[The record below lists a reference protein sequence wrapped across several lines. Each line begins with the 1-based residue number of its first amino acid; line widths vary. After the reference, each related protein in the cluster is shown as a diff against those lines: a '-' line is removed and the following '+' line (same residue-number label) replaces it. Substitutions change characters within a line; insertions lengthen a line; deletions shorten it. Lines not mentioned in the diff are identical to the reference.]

1 MFGASIGRAAQR
13 IIDAM
18 VRWLAHGHF
27 NPNILTVVG
36 VAINVGSGLLFGF
49 GRFFWAGIVLIIAN
63 LFDMLD
69 GQVARLSG
77 RVTRFGGFLDSSL
90 DRLSDMVVFV
100 GLMVFYAR
108 ATEYHS
114 TLNVFLAGAGL
125 MVSVWVRYASARAES
140 LIPKCDVGF
149 LRRPERVVLFIIG
162 ALSTVPGSNN
172 YFAYRMPAVLWV
184 LAVGSYWTF
193 AHRMYHTW
201 TEVNRSEAKHVV
213 AESGASAGEQS
224 EVRSKP
230 TLANKPASLGFWS
243 IVTAGEVA
251 AWRVKWEVLF
261 ASILALWIGGRIV
274 RSISQNPS
282 RFIGLRPAR
291 IGFASVVTVAVLVG
305 VLIGITV
312 PERF

>member
-13 IIDAM
+13 IIDAI
-18 VRWLAHGHF
+18 VRWLASGHI
-27 NPNILTVVG
+27 NPNVLTVIGVG
-36 VAINVGSGLLFGF
+36 INVGCGLLFGF
-49 GRFFWAGIVLIIAN
+49 GLFFEAGIALVVAN

-108 ATEYHS
+108 DLPAHS

-125 MVSVWVRYASARAES
+125 MGSVMVSYASARAES

-162 ALSTVPGSNN
+162 ALSTHPGSTN
-172 YFAYRMPAVLWV
+172 YFANRMPAVLWV

-201 TEVNRSEAKHVV
+201 RELTKADQKTANVDAEASYAQSGGSKERTKRAEV
-213 AESGASAGEQS
+213 
-224 EVRSKP
+224 P
-230 TLANKPASLGFWS
+230 
-243 IVTAGEVA
+243 I
-251 AWRVKWEVLF
+251 
-261 ASILALWIGGRIV
+261 
-274 RSISQNPS
+274 
-282 RFIGLRPAR
+282 
-291 IGFASVVTVAVLVG
+291 
-305 VLIGITV
+305 
-312 PERF
+312 

>member
-13 IIDAM
+13 IIDAI
-18 VRWLAHGHF
+18 VRWLALGHI
-27 NPNILTVVG
+27 NPNILTVIG
-36 VAINVGSGLLFGF
+36 VALNVGCGLLFGL
-49 GRFFWAGIVLIIAN
+49 GWFFSAGIALIVAN

-108 ATEYHS
+108 PEFHS

-125 MVSVWVRYASARAES
+125 MGSVMVSYASARAES

-162 ALSTVPGSNN
+162 ALSTHPGSQNF
-172 YFAYRMPAVLWV
+172 FANRMPAVLWV

-201 TEVNRSEAKHVV
+201 RELTKAEAKPANVD
-213 AESGASAGEQS
+213 AEAA
-224 EVRSKP
+224 
-230 TLANKPASLGFWS
+230 PAK
-243 IVTAGEVA
+243 TNDRRKRAEVA
-251 AWRVKWEVLF
+251 
-261 ASILALWIGGRIV
+261 
-274 RSISQNPS
+274 IS
-282 RFIGLRPAR
+282 
-291 IGFASVVTVAVLVG
+291 
-305 VLIGITV
+305 
-312 PERF
+312 

>member
-1 MFGASIGRAAQR
+1 MFGASIGRGAQR
-13 IIDAM
+13 IIDAI
-18 VRWLAHGHF
+18 VRWLAHGHI
-27 NPNILTVVG
+27 NPNILTVIG
-36 VAINVGSGLLFGF
+36 VALNVGCGLLFGL
-49 GRFFWAGIVLIIAN
+49 GWFFYAGITLVVAN

-108 ATEYHS
+108 DTQWHS

-125 MVSVWVRYASARAES
+125 MGSVMVSYASARAES

-162 ALSTVPGSNN
+162 ALSTHPGSTN
-172 YFAYRMPAVLWV
+172 YFANRMPAVLWV

-201 TEVNRSEAKHVV
+201 RELLKAEAKTENVD
-213 AESGASAGEQS
+213 AEASY
-224 EVRSKP
+224 SKP
-230 TLANKPASLGFWS
+230 EERRPEARLATKPS
-243 IVTAGEVA
+243 
-251 AWRVKWEVLF
+251 
-261 ASILALWIGGRIV
+261 
-274 RSISQNPS
+274 
-282 RFIGLRPAR
+282 
-291 IGFASVVTVAVLVG
+291 
-305 VLIGITV
+305 
-312 PERF
+312 

>member
-1 MFGASIGRAAQR
+1 MFGASIGRGAQR

-18 VRWLAHGHF
+18 VRWLAHGHI
-27 NPNILTVVG
+27 NPNILTVIG
-36 VAINVGSGLLFGF
+36 VSLNVGCGLLFGL
-49 GRFFWAGIVLIIAN
+49 GHFFWAGIVLIVAN

-108 ATEYHS
+108 ETEFHS

-125 MVSVWVRYASARAES
+125 MGSVMVSYASARAES

-162 ALSTVPGSNN
+162 ALSSYPGSNN
-172 YFAYRMPAVLWV
+172 FLANRMPAVLWV

-201 TEVNRSEAKHVV
+201 RELNKLATEADKIKAQTSQ
-213 AESGASAGEQS
+213 SASNAG
-224 EVRSKP
+224 
-230 TLANKPASLGFWS
+230 
-243 IVTAGEVA
+243 
-251 AWRVKWEVLF
+251 
-261 ASILALWIGGRIV
+261 
-274 RSISQNPS
+274 
-282 RFIGLRPAR
+282 
-291 IGFASVVTVAVLVG
+291 
-305 VLIGITV
+305 
-312 PERF
+312 PERRAEQTLIPKSRLTENPR

>member
-1 MFGASIGRAAQR
+1 
-13 IIDAM
+13 M
-18 VRWLAHGHF
+18 VRWLAYGHI
-27 NPNILTVVG
+27 NPNILTVIG
-36 VAINVGSGLLFGF
+36 VSLNVGCGLLFGM
-49 GRFFWAGIVLIIAN
+49 GRFFSAGIALIIAN

-108 ATEYHS
+108 DTEFHS

-125 MVSVWVRYASARAES
+125 MGSVMVSYASARAES

-162 ALSTVPGSNN
+162 ALSTHPGSLNS
-172 YFAYRMPAVLWV
+172 FANRMPAVLWV

-201 TEVNRSEAKHVV
+201 RELTELERKTQNEEKQSSYSQAGTSTG
-213 AESGASAGEQS
+213 AERRAEQTL
-224 EVRSKP
+224 VHKP
-230 TLANKPASLGFWS
+230 G
-243 IVTAGEVA
+243 
-251 AWRVKWEVLF
+251 
-261 ASILALWIGGRIV
+261 
-274 RSISQNPS
+274 
-282 RFIGLRPAR
+282 
-291 IGFASVVTVAVLVG
+291 
-305 VLIGITV
+305 
-312 PERF
+312 

>member
-1 MFGASIGRAAQR
+1 MFGASIGRACQR

-18 VRWLAHGHF
+18 VRWLAYGHI
-27 NPNILTVVG
+27 NPNFLTVIG
-36 VAINVGSGLLFGF
+36 VALNVGCGLLFGL
-49 GRFFWAGIVLIIAN
+49 GHFFAAGITLVVAN

-108 ATEYHS
+108 NTEFHS

-125 MVSVWVRYASARAES
+125 MGSVMVSYASARAES

-162 ALSTVPGSNN
+162 ALSTHPGSNN
-172 YFAYRMPAVLWV
+172 FFANRMPAVLWV

-201 TEVNRSEAKHVV
+201 RELSKTEVETENVD
-213 AESGASAGEQS
+213 AESSYSQS
-224 EVRSKP
+224 
-230 TLANKPASLGFWS
+230 
-243 IVTAGEVA
+243 
-251 AWRVKWEVLF
+251 
-261 ASILALWIGGRIV
+261 GG
-274 RSISQNPS
+274 S
-282 RFIGLRPAR
+282 
-291 IGFASVVTVAVLVG
+291 
-305 VLIGITV
+305 
-312 PERF
+312 PERRAEQRLVHKPG

>member
-1 MFGASIGRAAQR
+1 MFGASIGRAGQR

-18 VRWLAHGHF
+18 VRWLARGHI
-27 NPNILTVVG
+27 NPNILTFVG
-36 VAINVGSGLLFGF
+36 VAINVGSGLLFGW
-49 GRFFWAGIVLIIAN
+49 GQFFWAGIILIVAN

-108 ATEYHS
+108 DTEFHS

-125 MVSVWVRYASARAES
+125 MGSIMVSYASARAES

-162 ALSTVPGSNN
+162 ALTTHPGSTNFFLN
-172 YFAYRMPAVLWV
+172 RMPAVLWV
-184 LAVGSYWTF
+184 LAIGSYWTF

-201 TEVNRSEAKHVV
+201 MELIRTKREAANSQLSPTNG
-213 AESGASAGEQS
+213 AEQHPGDRRPEA
-224 EVRSKP
+224 
-230 TLANKPASLGFWS
+230 TLAAKTG
-243 IVTAGEVA
+243 
-251 AWRVKWEVLF
+251 
-261 ASILALWIGGRIV
+261 
-274 RSISQNPS
+274 
-282 RFIGLRPAR
+282 
-291 IGFASVVTVAVLVG
+291 
-305 VLIGITV
+305 
-312 PERF
+312 

>member
-13 IIDAM
+13 IIDAI
-18 VRWLAHGHF
+18 VRWLAIGHI
-27 NPNILTVVG
+27 NPNILTVIG
-36 VAINVGSGLLFGF
+36 VSLNVGCGLLFGL
-49 GRFFWAGIVLIIAN
+49 GLFFYAGIALIVAN

-100 GLMVFYAR
+100 GLMVYYAR
-108 ATEYHS
+108 DTPAHS

-125 MVSVWVRYASARAES
+125 MGSVMVSYASARAES

-162 ALSTVPGSNN
+162 ALSTYPGSTN
-172 YFAYRMPAVLWV
+172 YFANRMPAVLWV

-201 TEVNRSEAKHVV
+201 RELTKVEEKTANVDAEASYAQSSGSKERPKRAEV
-213 AESGASAGEQS
+213 
-224 EVRSKP
+224 P
-230 TLANKPASLGFWS
+230 
-243 IVTAGEVA
+243 I
-251 AWRVKWEVLF
+251 
-261 ASILALWIGGRIV
+261 
-274 RSISQNPS
+274 
-282 RFIGLRPAR
+282 
-291 IGFASVVTVAVLVG
+291 
-305 VLIGITV
+305 
-312 PERF
+312 

>member
-1 MFGASIGRAAQR
+1 MFGASIGRGAQR
-13 IIDAM
+13 IIDAI
-18 VRWLAHGHF
+18 VRWLAKGHIS
-27 NPNILTVVG
+27 PNILTVIG
-36 VAINVGSGLLFGF
+36 VALNVGCGLLFGL
-49 GRFFWAGIVLIIAN
+49 GWFFAAGIALVVAN

-108 ATEYHS
+108 DTVSHS

-125 MVSVWVRYASARAES
+125 MGSVMVSYASARAES

-162 ALSTVPGSNN
+162 ALSTYPGSDN
-172 YFAYRMPAVLWV
+172 YFTNRMPAVLWV

-201 TEVNRSEAKHVV
+201 RELNRTEETSENAETAEAVNRSYGTNRPYTE
-213 AESGASAGEQS
+213 
-224 EVRSKP
+224 
-230 TLANKPASLGFWS
+230 F
-243 IVTAGEVA
+243 
-251 AWRVKWEVLF
+251 
-261 ASILALWIGGRIV
+261 
-274 RSISQNPS
+274 S
-282 RFIGLRPAR
+282 R
-291 IGFASVVTVAVLVG
+291 
-305 VLIGITV
+305 
-312 PERF
+312 